1 MLIFQRLIKDVT
13 NMKHPRHV
21 GHVAHVPAVQRLE
34 PRFQNNFDM
43 LDLRLQGL
51 HLYYTTRGLNTLRP

>member
-1 MLIFQRLIKDVT
+1 
-13 NMKHPRHV
+13 MKHPRHV